1 MRVLSTGIC
10 AFCTPR
16 AVGGTAPCTACYSGE
31 KDCTSFLRGTCAAHG
46 GCGSSQEQRGGADLC
61 SMGTAAGPRDGTE
74 LCQGRLGLDSRE
86 RLCPGGRWARS
97 SSPGQRAQPR
107 AAGAEGASVEL
118 PDTRPNAGC
127 CCAEPG
133 AGPGESQGALLPN
146 TSPNI
151 SQNRAQEDQLPLPAA
166 HAPFR
171 AAHGAVSLVGWRG
184 TLLARG
190 QPLSAGL
197 LSNSSAPSLDWCMRL
212 FLPRCGTLHVPL
224 LKLETSCSAHLPSRW
239 RSL

>member
-1 MRVLSTGIC
+1 MPWIAR
-10 AFCTPR
+10 PR
-16 AVGGTAPCTACYSGE
+16 AEAAEGRPHGGNTAAP
-31 KDCTSFLRGTCAAHG
+31 RG
-46 GCGSSQEQRGGADLC
+46 GCGSLMAAAAPHRSGGAALI
-61 SMGTAAGPRDGTE
+61 SAPWGQRQGLGTE
-74 LCQGRLGLDSRE
+74 LCQWRLRLDIRE
-86 RLCPGGRWARS
+86 RLCTGGRWARS
-97 SSPGQRAQPR
+97 SSSGQRAQPR
-107 AAGAEGASVEL
+107 AARAEGASVEL

-197 LSNSSAPSLDWCMRL
+197 LSNSSAPS
-212 FLPRCGTLHVPL
+212 VY
-224 LKLETSCSAHLPSRW
+224 
-239 RSL
+239 